1 MKQQFLPHEDEIE
14 LLVDIE
20 AFWLKKAFDFK
31 VFGFHFLFDS
41 IISVPPKNEK
51 IPKTKD
57 EGKEKKL
64 TLWKIE
70 VN

>member
-1 MKQQFLPHEDEIE
+1 MKQQFLPQEDEIE
-14 LLVDIE
+14 LPAAIE
-20 AFWLKKAFDFK
+20 VFWFKKAFDFK
-31 VFGFHFLFDS
+31 VFGLNFLFDS